1 MGSHPGP
8 RLVETDPGS
17 GVLNRKG
24 MAKHSHADQP
34 AAADMQRTGVGNGM
48 SRRRDHHGGDI
59 DDWPEVLLLADMAEL
74 LRCSPS
80 TIKRR
85 LRAGVFPIGALPA
98 IDRKRRWSKAAVW
111 KWLEASGANRLPPR
125 RWPGK
130 AGGPRDR

>member
-1 MGSHPGP
+1 
-8 RLVETDPGS
+8 
-17 GVLNRKG
+17 
-24 MAKHSHADQP
+24 MAKHSNAHEP
-34 AAADMQRTGVGNGM
+34 AAADVQRKGVGRSGM

-59 DDWPEVLLLADMAEL
+59 DDWPEVLLLAELAEL
-74 LRCSPS
+74 LRCSES

-85 LRAGVFPIGALPA
+85 LRAGVFPLPPLPG